1 MDNSKVSV
9 LTLTYNHENY
19 IVQALESVLEQVTD
33 FDFEMVIC
41 DDCSSDKTTEILKD
55 YQQKYPDKVRLFLN
69 ETNMGLYRNMVQA
82 FFACTGKYI
91 ALLEGDDYWTSPHKL
106 QKQVNFLDSNSGCT
120 ICFHNAKS
128 ISDQN
133 LWESVVFCPDSL
145 KEISTFKDI
154 VLLNYIPTLSVMYR
168 QGVVQ
173 EIPIWVSKLRMTD
186 WPLHLLHAQHG
197 DIGYIDEIMGVYRV
211 HGQGVW
217 SSLHQSGRIKEI
229 IKMLETANIFFDY
242 QYESIINES
251 LANFNNQLIE
261 SAQQPLQQ
269 TLDRLEQTLAY
280 ERSESQNH
288 IQHLQNELKN
298 AQFGLTHYQHEFV
311 RLQSQHSQLQGVL
324 AYTQS
329 KFLQTQSK
337 FLQTQ
342 SEVQSLQ
349 QSLLQQSSVS
359 RTQISDLKERLRK
372 KRQQIRYKQTEIEAY
387 QAQVT
392 AIKTSKFWKLRNG
405 WFKLKRSLG
414 LPIDE

>member
-1 MDNSKVSV
+1 MDNPKVSV
-9 LTLTYNHENY
+9 LTLTYNQKSY
-19 IVQALESVLEQVTD
+19 IVQALESVLEQFTD
-33 FDFEMVIC
+33 FDFEMIVC
-41 DDCSSDKTTEILKD
+41 DDCSSDKTPEILKD
-55 YQQKYPDKVRLFLN
+55 YQHKYPDKIRLFLN
-69 ETNMGLYRNMVQA
+69 EKNIGLYRNMVQA
-82 FFACTGKYI
+82 FFACTGQYI
-91 ALLEGDDYWTSPHKL
+91 AILEGDDYWTSPHKL
-106 QKQVNFLDSNSGCT
+106 QKQVDFLDSNPGCT

-133 LWESVVFCPDSL
+133 LWEPVIFCPDSL
-145 KEISTFKDI
+145 KEISTLKDI
-154 VLLNYIPTLSVMYR
+154 ILLNYIPTLSVMYR
-168 QGVVQ
+168 RGVIQ
-173 EIPIWVSKLRMTD
+173 EIPTWVSKLRMTD
-186 WPLHLLHAQHG
+186 WPLHLLHAQQG

-211 HGQGVW
+211 HGQGIW
-217 SSLHQSGRIKEI
+217 SSLPQTGRIKEI
-229 IKMLETANIFFDY
+229 IKMLETANIYFDY

-261 SAQQPLQQ
+261 SAQHPLQQ
-269 TLDRLEQTLAY
+269 TLDRLDHTLAY

-288 IQHLQNELKN
+288 IQHLQSELKN
-298 AQFGLTHYQHEFV
+298 AQFGLAYYQNEFI

-329 KFLQTQSK
+329 Q

-349 QSLLQQSSVS
+349 QSLLQQSSAS
-359 RTQISDLKERLRK
+359 QTRISDLKERLQK
-372 KRQQIRYKQTEIEAY
+372 KRQQVQYKKIEIEAY

-392 AIKTSKFWKLRNG
+392 AMETSKFWKLRKG